1 MKCFA
6 SFAAGEVDVIA
17 ANSTAD
23 MGISRTQA
31 AMLVVR
37 QRLIRAFPLFRQ
49 CMRNTM
55 RQAAKLRE
63 QQGENQQESGEQGAT
78 HGAHFNRY
86 ARTGQ
91 DSH

>member
-37 QRLIRAFPLFRQ
+37 QRLIRAVPLFRQ

-55 RQAAKLRE
+55 GQAAKLRE
-63 QQGENQQESGEQGAT
+63 QQGKNQQESGEQGAT
-78 HGAHFNRY
+78 HGAHFNR
-86 ARTGQ
+86 
-91 DSH
+91 